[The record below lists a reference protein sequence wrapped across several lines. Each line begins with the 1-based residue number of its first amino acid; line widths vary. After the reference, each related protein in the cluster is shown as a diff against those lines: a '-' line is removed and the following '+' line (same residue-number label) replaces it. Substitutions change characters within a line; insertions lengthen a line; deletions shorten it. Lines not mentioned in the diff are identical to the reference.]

1 LGPLAD
7 GVDPATCAHRQRA
20 MKVAVAGAG
29 AMGSIFGAAFYDAGN
44 EVRFVDV
51 NRTVVEAINR
61 DGLEITRRDGTV
73 QRYSIPATATPSPGD
88 GPVDVLL
95 VQVKGFATAAAVE
108 LARPI
113 IGPSTIILTLQNGL
127 GNEEVIRAALPANPV
142 IIGNSVHSV
151 AVLGPGRVA
160 HTGVRG
166 TYIGP
171 AADQWTPQAEQV
183 VKALHGSDFE
193 VVLQTESEIR
203 HQIWSKFVMNCG
215 SLPTLSLTGL
225 ATADAN
231 GHEVVLQ
238 VVDELVRE
246 TCAIA
251 RGVGIDL
258 DPEERVAFSRDLI
271 RTAGGKASMLQ
282 DIENGRR
289 TEIDTI
295 NGAAVGLAERAGL
308 PAPLNRAMVA
318 LVKGREAA
326 MGVAS

>member
-1 LGPLAD
+1 M
-7 GVDPATCAHRQRA
+7 A

-29 AMGSIFGAAFYDAGN
+29 AMGSIFGAAFQDAGN
-44 EVRFVDV
+44 DVRFIDV
-51 NRTVVEAINR
+51 NAAVVDAINR
-61 DGLEITRRDGTV
+61 DGLEITRRDGMV
-73 QRYSIPATATPSPGD
+73 QRYAIPASAAPRAAD

-95 VQVKGFATAAAVE
+95 VQVKGFATAGAVE
-108 LARPI
+108 LVRPI
-113 IGPSTIILTLQNGL
+113 LGASTTVLTLQNGL
-127 GNEEVIRAALPANPV
+127 GNEEVIRGALPDNPV
-142 IIGNSVHSV
+142 LIGNSVHSV

-171 AADQWTPQAEQV
+171 ADDRWMAEAERVVAALDGSGFELAALPQA
-183 VKALHGSDFE
+183 
-193 VVLQTESEIR
+193 EIR

-225 ATADAN
+225 GTGDAN
-231 GHEVVLQ
+231 GHELVLQ
-238 VVDELVRE
+238 LVDELVRE
-246 TCAIA
+246 TCTIA
-251 RGVGIDL
+251 RAVGIDL

-295 NGAAVGLAERAGL
+295 NGAAVDHAERQGLA
-308 PAPLNRAMVA
+308 APLNRAMVA